1 MRMNENKSKHV
12 SIKIQEDSK
21 AKAKNKMKRRG
32 FVITLHYLYDFIY
45 KAKLRTHVVAQ
56 ENNEN
61 SLTITYDTIVSIVLP
76 EN

>member
-1 MRMNENKSKHV
+1 MKISQSTHV
-12 SIKIQEDSK
+12 SVKIQEDSK

-32 FVITLHYLYDFIY
+32 FVITLHYMYDFIY